1 MLITECKLKAEE
13 ERVYAGVTTPSL
25 RSLDFTIPPALNPK
39 ISLLY
44 FLTYD
49 MKKAVYPGTFDPV
62 TYGHLDVIK
71 RGSEIFDELIVSIG
85 HNPFKTPIFTVEER
99 MEMLSKNTSEI
110 QNTKVDCFE
119 GILTDYMEKMQTN
132 IILRGIRTVS
142 DFEYEFQ
149 RALTN
154 RVLKTDIE
162 TVFIMTSQE
171 YSFLN
176 SSLIKEIVSL
186 GGDISKFVPSDV
198 EKLLRQKSLTQ

>member
-1 MLITECKLKAEE
+1 
-13 ERVYAGVTTPSL
+13 
-25 RSLDFTIPPALNPK
+25 
-39 ISLLY
+39 
-44 FLTYD
+44 
-49 MKKAVYPGTFDPV
+49 MKKAVYPGTFDPI

-71 RGSEIFDELIVSIG
+71 RGSKIFDELIVAVG
-85 HNPFKTPIFTVEER
+85 HNPFKKPIFTVKER
-99 MEMLSKNTSEI
+99 MDMLSKNTREI
-110 QNTKVDCFE
+110 QNTRVDCFE
-119 GILTDYMEKMQTN
+119 GMLTDYMKEMQTN

-176 SSLIKEIVSL
+176 SSLIKEAVSL

-198 EKLLRQKSLTQ
+198 ERQLRQNLLKCQNTTNVTPQ

>member
-1 MLITECKLKAEE
+1 
-13 ERVYAGVTTPSL
+13 
-25 RSLDFTIPPALNPK
+25 
-39 ISLLY
+39 
-44 FLTYD
+44 
-49 MKKAVYPGTFDPV
+49 MKRAVYPGTFDPV

-71 RGSEIFDELIVSIG
+71 RGSKIFDELIVSVG
-85 HNPFKTPIFTVEER
+85 HNPLKKPIFTVEER
-99 MEMLSKNTSEI
+99 MDMLSKNTREI

-119 GILTDYMEKMQTN
+119 GMLTDYMEKMQTN

-176 SSLIKEIVSL
+176 SSLIKEAVSL

-198 EKLLRQKSLTQ
+198 EKLLRQKLLTR

>member
-1 MLITECKLKAEE
+1 
-13 ERVYAGVTTPSL
+13 
-25 RSLDFTIPPALNPK
+25 
-39 ISLLY
+39 
-44 FLTYD
+44 

-71 RGSEIFDELIVSIG
+71 RGSKIFDELIVAVG
-85 HNPFKTPIFTVEER
+85 HNPLKKPIFTVKER
-99 MEMLSKNTSEI
+99 MDMLSKNTGEI
-110 QNTKVDCFE
+110 QNTRVDCFE
-119 GILTDYMEKMQTN
+119 GMLTDYMKEMQTN

-176 SSLIKEIVSL
+176 SSLIKEAVSL

-198 EKLLRQKSLTQ
+198 EKLLRQNLLNYQNTKNVTPQ

>member
-1 MLITECKLKAEE
+1 M
-13 ERVYAGVTTPSL
+13 R
-25 RSLDFTIPPALNPK
+25 R
-39 ISLLY
+39 
-44 FLTYD
+44 
-49 MKKAVYPGTFDPV
+49 AVYPGTFDPV

-71 RGSEIFDELIVSIG
+71 RGSKIFDELVVAVG
-85 HNPFKTPIFTVEER
+85 HNPLKDPLFTINER
-99 MEMLSKNTSEI
+99 MDMISKNTKNISNI
-110 QNTKVDCFE
+110 KVDCFK
-119 GILTDYMEKMQTN
+119 GMLIDYMKEMQTN
-132 IILRGIRTVS
+132 VILRGIRTVS

-176 SSLIKEIVSL
+176 SSLIKEAVSL

-198 EKLLRQKSLTQ
+198 EKLLQQKFAN

>member
-1 MLITECKLKAEE
+1 M
-13 ERVYAGVTTPSL
+13 R
-25 RSLDFTIPPALNPK
+25 R
-39 ISLLY
+39 
-44 FLTYD
+44 
-49 MKKAVYPGTFDPV
+49 AVYPGTFDPV

-71 RGSEIFDELIVSIG
+71 RGSKIFDELVVAVG
-85 HNPFKTPIFTVEER
+85 HNPLKDPLFTINER
-99 MEMLSKNTSEI
+99 MDMISKNTKNISNI
-110 QNTKVDCFE
+110 KVNSFE
-119 GILTDYMEKMQTN
+119 GMLTDYMKEMQTN
-132 IILRGIRTVS
+132 VILRGVRTVS

-176 SSLIKEIVSL
+176 SSLIKEAVSL

-198 EKLLRQKSLTQ
+198 EKLLQQKFAN

>member
-1 MLITECKLKAEE
+1 
-13 ERVYAGVTTPSL
+13 
-25 RSLDFTIPPALNPK
+25 
-39 ISLLY
+39 
-44 FLTYD
+44 
-49 MKKAVYPGTFDPV
+49 MKRAVYPGTFDPV

-71 RGSEIFDELIVSIG
+71 RGSKIFDELIVAFS
-85 HNPFKTPIFTVEER
+85 HNPFKKPIFTVEER
-99 MEMLSKNTSEI
+99 MDMLSKNTREI
-110 QNTKVDCFE
+110 QNIRVDYFE
-119 GILTDYMEKMQTN
+119 GMLTDYMGKMQTN
-132 IILRGIRTVS
+132 LILRGIRTVS

-176 SSLIKEIVSL
+176 SSLIKEAVSL

-198 EKLLRQKSLTQ
+198 EKLLRQKLLTR

>member
-1 MLITECKLKAEE
+1 
-13 ERVYAGVTTPSL
+13 
-25 RSLDFTIPPALNPK
+25 
-39 ISLLY
+39 
-44 FLTYD
+44 

-71 RGSEIFDELIVSIG
+71 RGSKIFDELIVAVG
-85 HNPFKTPIFTVEER
+85 HNPLKNPIFTVKER
-99 MEMLSKNTSEI
+99 VDMLSKNTREI
-110 QNTKVDCFE
+110 QNTRVDCFE
-119 GILTDYMEKMQTN
+119 GMLTDYMKEMQTN
-132 IILRGIRTVS
+132 IILRGLRTVS

-176 SSLIKEIVSL
+176 SSLIKEAVSL
-186 GGDISKFVPSDV
+186 GGDISRFVPSDV
-198 EKLLRQKSLTQ
+198 EKLLRQNLLNYPNTTNVTPQ

>member
-1 MLITECKLKAEE
+1 
-13 ERVYAGVTTPSL
+13 
-25 RSLDFTIPPALNPK
+25 
-39 ISLLY
+39 
-44 FLTYD
+44 

-71 RGSEIFDELIVSIG
+71 RGSKIFDELIVAVG

-99 MEMLSKNTSEI
+99 KEMLSKNTRKI
-110 QNTKVDCFE
+110 QNVRVDCFE
-119 GILTDYMEKMQTN
+119 GMLTGYMEEMQTN

-176 SSLIKEIVSL
+176 SSLIKEAVSL

-198 EKLLRQKSLTQ
+198 EKLLSQKLHAR